1 MIASHRILLVDD
13 DLPFRRTLEVRLTR
27 EGFDVRPAA
36 DGVEAMSVI
45 GAGFEPD
52 LVISDI
58 VMPRMEGLEF
68 LMLLRKRRRELPVIA
83 ISGGGRV
90 EPGTYLETA
99 AKLGAVA
106 TFEKPFGQAE
116 LVEAVR
122 RCLAT
127 VAAAASAA
135 ASA

>member
-1 MIASHRILLVDD
+1 MIVSHRILLVDD
-13 DLPFRRTLEVRLTR
+13 DLPFRRTLEVRLAR
-27 EGFDVRPAA
+27 EGYDVRTAA
-36 DGVEAMSVI
+36 DGVEAMTVI
-45 GAGFEPD
+45 GEGFEPD

-68 LMLLRKRRRELPVIA
+68 IMTLRKRRRGLPVIA

-116 LVEAVR
+116 LVDAVR
-122 RCLAT
+122 RCLAAR
-127 VAAAASAA
+127 AA
-135 ASA
+135 